1 MNFSLNAKRRI
12 PPQLQILLRKRQNQ
26 IKQQQQHNIRE
37 CFVNRDISVSDEVC
51 VKDVITYEI
60 GELSTD
66 VTELEPYSEEPA
78 EEPAE
83 KPVKDTITY
92 NIGELSNDVTEPQ
105 PCMEEPVIE
114 TLSSAVDNNISNN
127 IGTEV

>member
-1 MNFSLNAKRRI
+1 MIFLLNAKRRV
-12 PPQLQILLRKRQNQ
+12 PPKLQILLRKRQNQ

-37 CFVNRDISVSDEVC
+37 CLVNRDISVSDEVC

-60 GELSTD
+60 GELSND
-66 VTELEPYSEEPA
+66 VTELEPYVEEPA
-78 EEPAE
+78 
-83 KPVKDTITY
+83 KDTITY
-92 NIGELSNDVTEPQ
+92 NIGELSNDVSEPQ

-114 TLSSAVDNNISNN
+114 TLSSAVDNSISNN